1 MTFVDTSK
9 QAHLTADTVK
19 MILKS
24 LRKEAYTFNY
34 HQKYNVSSKK
44 LTVKDIL
51 GEQWTSS
58 HLCAPHEEQ
67 DLLKKTSFAKTIY

>member
-1 MTFVDTSK
+1 VTFVDTSK

-51 GEQWTSS
+51 GEQ
-58 HLCAPHEEQ
+58 
-67 DLLKKTSFAKTIY
+67 